1 MSAKYFVDTNII
13 VYSMDRTAGDKRAK
27 ALRVVE
33 QLWDSRE
40 GVISTQVLQEAII
53 YLRRRVGHR
62 LSAQETREALSGF
75 FMWEVFVNTEETILK
90 ALEVEERY
98 QISFWDALI
107 LQSAES
113 SGATILYSEDLSHG
127 QMYGTVRVVNP
138 FV

>member
-53 YLRRRVGHR
+53 YLIRRVGHR